1 MVSRRTA
8 ILIFMIGG
16 PLLWLPVFLA
26 WAAISGYDFHG
37 QGGMGLLLSPAMG
50 GFLWYMVALLPRNWL
65 YTWIPTLGTALLYAN
80 LVRRLPLAR
89 VSWLRARGGSMVLHF
104 ALAAAISAMV
114 FASCLAVGALLGLH
128 APLLPT
134 APAPHESF
142 GVPNLVLTSAT
153 LIGMVSII
161 GGILG
166 AVLGAIW
173 PTVVVPA
180 VEAIRP
186 VVAPPPVSLPAPSL
200 RLVLFTF
207 LIVGPLLYM
216 PLISILSVSP
226 IGPLAG
232 PLARPFGL
240 ALSLP
245 LLAPVGLIVWYG
257 ALFFPPAWLQ
267 TWIPALGTAF
277 LFRAALARLPVRGWV
292 SSRLGRRGLLLVYM
306 TLCGALSATV
316 FALCQVFDGLLP
328 HRAAAQPS
336 HGEFMDLLSSAAGR
350 TMLMAVV
357 IVGVIL
363 GGIVYMLEM
372 TKSSRP
378 GLPKEWR

>member
-1 MVSRRTA
+1 MMSRRTA
-8 ILIFMIGG
+8 ILTFMVGG

-26 WAAISGYDFHG
+26 WAQISGYDFHG
-37 QGGMGLLLSPAMG
+37 QTGPGLLLTPALG
-50 GFLWYMVALLPRNWL
+50 GFLWYMVALLPRQWL
-65 YTWIPTLGTALLYAN
+65 YTWIPTLGTALLYAE
-80 LVRRLPLAR
+80 LVRHLPLAR
-89 VSWLRARGGSMVLHF
+89 VSWSRVRAGSMVLHF

-128 APLLPT
+128 APFLPT
-134 APAPHESF
+134 TPAPRESF
-142 GVPNLVLTSAT
+142 GVPNLTLSSAT
-153 LIGMVSII
+153 LIGMVSVI
-161 GGILG
+161 GGFLG
-166 AVLGAIW
+166 GSLGAIW
-173 PTVVVPA
+173 PTV
-180 VEAIRP
+180 EASTMEDRRP
-186 VVAPPPVSLPAPSL
+186 VVAPPPISLPAPSL

-207 LIVGPLLYM
+207 LVVGPLLYL

-232 PLARPFGL
+232 PVARPFGMV
-240 ALSLP
+240 LSLP

-277 LFRAALARLPVRGWV
+277 LFRAALARFPVRGWV
-292 SSRLGRRGLLLVYM
+292 SSRLGKRGVLLVYM
-306 TLCGALSATV
+306 MICGALSATV
-316 FALCQVFDGLLP
+316 FALCQVIDGLLP

-363 GGIVYMLEM
+363 GGVVYMLEM
-372 TKSSRP
+372 RKAHRL
-378 GLPKEWR
+378 GF